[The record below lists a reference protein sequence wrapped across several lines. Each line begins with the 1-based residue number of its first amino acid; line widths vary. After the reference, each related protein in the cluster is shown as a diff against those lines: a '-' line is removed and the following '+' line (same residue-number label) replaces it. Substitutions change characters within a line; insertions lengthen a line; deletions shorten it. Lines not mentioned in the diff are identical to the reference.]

1 MTQQSNRPAAAQ
13 TIIIL
18 GALGVWCAS
27 AIVAGAMNL
36 AHDWGIACLVA
47 GGLAATALIVG
58 IVLKSWLAAL
68 YGVLAITGAGT
79 IAAGLVMDD
88 GSALIG
94 AGLLGLL
101 VVGSAL
107 PIALHLKLQEAP
119 SSATPTARTDELLAQ
134 ILETAMLSDHAKRV
148 LFRERELGLLR
159 KAIDQA
165 ISRGDY
171 DAAITLC
178 DEMANQFGYR
188 EEAETFRSSIDQ
200 ARDEHYDAQ
209 LDTALTRL
217 DALLTSRDW
226 SAAHQEAARIRRLYP
241 DSHIIDDLDGR
252 IMRARAEHKQELE
265 ARFLELAQR
274 DDVEAAMHT
283 LKELDRYLSREE
295 AERLAEVAQGVIV
308 RHRENLGVQ
317 FKLAVNDHRW
327 GEAAR
332 LGDTIISEFPNT
344 QMAAE
349 VRSMIDV
356 LRTRATQAALAAQVK

>member
-1 MTQQSNRPAAAQ
+1 MSQQTNRSATTQ

-27 AIVAGAMNL
+27 AIIVGAMNL
-36 AHDWGIACLVA
+36 SQDWGIASLVA
-47 GGLAATALIVG
+47 GGLGATSLIVG

-79 IAAGLVMDD
+79 IAAGAMMDD
-88 GSALIG
+88 GSSLIG

-101 VVGSAL
+101 VVGSSL
-107 PIALHLKLQEAP
+107 PIALQFKSPEAP
-119 SSATPTARTDELLAQ
+119 TPAAPASRTDDLLAH
-134 ILETAMLSDHAKRV
+134 ILENSMLSDHAKRV

-159 KAIDQA
+159 RAIEED
-165 ISRGDY
+165 IGRGDY

-188 EEAETFRSSIDQ
+188 EEAEAFRSSIDQ
-200 ARDEHYDAQ
+200 ARDEHYEAQ
-209 LDTALTRL
+209 VDTALSRL
-217 DALLTSRDW
+217 DSLLSERDW
-226 SAAHQEAARIRRLYP
+226 ATAHHEAARIRRLYP
-241 DSHIIDDLDGR
+241 DSHLIGDLDGR
-252 IMRARAEHKQELE
+252 IMRARAEHRQELE
-265 ARFLELAQR
+265 TRFLDLAQR
-274 DDVEAAMHT
+274 DDVEAAMST
-283 LKELDRYLSREE
+283 LKELDRYLTREE

-327 GEAAR
+327 AEAAR
-332 LGDTIISEFPNT
+332 LGGTIIGEFPNT
-344 QMAAE
+344 QMATE

-356 LRTRATQAALAAQVK
+356 LRTRATQAALSAQVK

>member
-1 MTQQSNRPAAAQ
+1 MTQQTNRLAKTQ
-13 TIIIL
+13 TYIIL
-18 GALGVWCAS
+18 GALGLWCAS
-27 AIVAGAMNL
+27 AIIAGAMNL
-36 AHDWGIACLVA
+36 SQEWGIACLVA

-58 IVLKSWLAAL
+58 IILKSWLAAL

-79 IAAGLVMDD
+79 IATGAMMQD
-88 GSALIG
+88 GSPLIG

-107 PIALHLKLQEAP
+107 PIALHFKTQDLP
-119 SSATPTARTDELLAQ
+119 SPSPSASRTDDLLAH
-134 ILETAMLSDHAKRV
+134 ILENSMLSDHAKRV

-159 KAIDQA
+159 RAIDQD
-165 ISRGDY
+165 IGRGDY

-188 EEAETFRSSIDQ
+188 KEAETFRSTIDR
-200 ARDEHYDAQ
+200 ARDEHYEAQ
-209 LDTALTRL
+209 VDTALTRL
-217 DALLTSRDW
+217 DALLTDRDW
-226 SAAHQEAARIRRLYP
+226 AAAHQEASSIRRLYP

-252 IMRARAEHKQELE
+252 IMRARVEHRQELE
-265 ARFLELAQR
+265 TRFLDQAQR
-274 DDVEAAMHT
+274 DDVEAAMST
-283 LKELDRYLSREE
+283 LKELDRYLTREE

-327 GEAAR
+327 AEAAR
-332 LGDTIISEFPNT
+332 LGDTIVSEFPNT

-349 VRSMIDV
+349 VRSMLDV
-356 LRTRATQAALAAQVK
+356 LRTRATQAALSAQAK